1 MKFHLPP
8 PYQQTM
14 DNETAKSLYDR
25 KDADGRPWFYGI
37 PDTKPQAW
45 INFVKRTVID
55 YEKIKGAGQATAAEF
70 NDYRTSALQWIALK
84 IETPSNPQAP
94 ST

>member
-1 MKFHLPP
+1 
-8 PYQQTM
+8 M
-14 DNETAKSLYDR
+14 DNATAKSLYDR
-25 KDADGRPWFYGI
+25 KGANGQPWFYSI
-37 PDTKPQAW
+37 PATKPLAW
-45 INFVKRTVID
+45 IHFVKRTVID
-55 YEKIKGAGQATAAEF
+55 YEKIKNAGQATAAEF

>member
-1 MKFHLPP
+1 
-8 PYQQTM
+8 M
-14 DNETAKSLYDR
+14 DNVTAKSLYDR
-25 KDADGRPWFYGI
+25 EDGNGQPWFYGI

-55 YEKIKGAGQATAAEF
+55 YEKIKDAGQATAAEF
-70 NDYRTSALQWIALK
+70 DNYTAAVNKWLIEK
-84 IETPSNPQAP
+84 IETKAAALTS